1 MQNLKVARFCIYFRS
16 YKEQKQAGLWCMHN
30 NSISAKE
37 KKYIHLQNF
46 KLALSTNEQV
56 LHVKHAGWPLALL
69 QHYFA
74 DRFFLFL
81 FHSCISYQ
89 GREESNFPVIL
100 SRMYIHTATQKQAL
114 QTKKKSSLSFRR
126 TGCVCHPAHLP
137 VCHLTC
143 ISLSLPSVIPQ
154 CLIQSNHLTLTILGF
169 KTALIFAGFLQIQF
183 NTSKQ

>member
-1 MQNLKVARFCIYFRS
+1 
-16 YKEQKQAGLWCMHN
+16 MHN

-114 QTKKKSSLSFRR
+114 QTKKKSSLSFCR
-126 TGCVCHPAHLP
+126 TGCVSPSSPSCLSSDLYFLVSALCHPTVLHS
-137 VCHLTC
+137 V
-143 ISLSLPSVIPQ
+143 LSPHINYSGI
-154 CLIQSNHLTLTILGF
+154 
-169 KTALIFAGFLQIQF
+169 
-183 NTSKQ
+183 